1 MATIELYKSKIN
13 NMSNYINQAKS
24 AVGDFCVD
32 LSALKS
38 KVLGINSSVCD
49 SVVTSISTSSQ
60 TQEQQIAGLEATQR
74 EVDEFINLTV
84 DRDNSASSEISRAK
98 KDFYK
103 QYSYLKPDCEK
114 TDWEKF
120 CEGLK
125 KVG

>member
-84 DRDNSASSEISRAK
+84 IVITLLLLKYLVPRRTFTNNTLILNLTARRLTGKSSAKA
-98 KDFYK
+98 
-103 QYSYLKPDCEK
+103 
-114 TDWEKF
+114 
-120 CEGLK
+120 
-125 KVG
+125 

>member
-84 DRDNSASSEISRAK
+84 NRDNSASSEISRSK

-103 QYSYLKPDCEK
+103 QYIMYPRN
-114 TDWEKF
+114 
-120 CEGLK
+120 
-125 KVG
+125 

>member
-1 MATIELYKSKIN
+1 MYRATIELYKSKIN

-60 TQEQQIAGLEATQR
+60 TQEQQIAGLEATQDVYKR
-74 EVDEFINLTV
+74 QALYH
-84 DRDNSASSEISRAK
+84 SEIHFSAYSDGDSR
-98 KDFYK
+98 
-103 QYSYLKPDCEK
+103 C
-114 TDWEKF
+114 
-120 CEGLK
+120 
-125 KVG
+125 

>member
-13 NMSNYINQAKS
+13 NMSNHINQAKS

-60 TQEQQIAGLEATQR
+60 TQHQKER
-74 EVDEFINLTV
+74 
-84 DRDNSASSEISRAK
+84 SAN
-98 KDFYK
+98 
-103 QYSYLKPDCEK
+103 
-114 TDWEKF
+114 
-120 CEGLK
+120 G
-125 KVG
+125 